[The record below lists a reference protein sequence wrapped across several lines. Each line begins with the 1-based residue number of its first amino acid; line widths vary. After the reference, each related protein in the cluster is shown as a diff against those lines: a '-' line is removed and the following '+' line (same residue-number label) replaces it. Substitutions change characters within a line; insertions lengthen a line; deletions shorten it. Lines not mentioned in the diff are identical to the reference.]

1 MLARDRRGKFASFRI
16 GESSSAM
23 TFTLRLTCSAEEKAC
38 RDKNE
43 EDLLRSVLEK
53 MNSGWLDEVE
63 NMNDFQAKYFF
74 SYDIDLRCCIM
85 FLNVRK
91 RNCVC
96 NESSYRVFIVRLPV
110 CFKIVD

>member
-1 MLARDRRGKFASFRI
+1 MLACDNRGKFASFRI

-23 TFTLRLTCSAEEKAC
+23 TFTLRLTCSAEEKVC

-53 MNSGWLDEVE
+53 MNSGWLDEAE

-74 SYDIDLRCCIM
+74 SHDIGLEMLDYVLERKKKKLR
-85 FLNVRK
+85 LK
-91 RNCVC
+91 
-96 NESSYRVFIVRLPV
+96 
-110 CFKIVD
+110 